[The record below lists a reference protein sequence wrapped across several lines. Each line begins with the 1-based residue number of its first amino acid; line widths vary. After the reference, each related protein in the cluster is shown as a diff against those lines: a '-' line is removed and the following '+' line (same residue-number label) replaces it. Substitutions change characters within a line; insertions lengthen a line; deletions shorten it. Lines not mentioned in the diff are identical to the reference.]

1 MSASVAKQRA
11 NYNTVQIPYFT
22 LCSGLDNIGF
32 KFAPVALC
40 VTQKRVIVA
49 CNSMFLRLFRYEAAG
64 LIGQSVALLYPSQQ
78 EFRRTGQRGYPSM
91 RAGCAYRD
99 ERIMRRHDGSLLW
112 CRVSGNSTHPQAPAL
127 ESVWSFEPLEHGA
140 GPTTNLSP
148 REREVMA
155 HLAKGQTAKEIART
169 LGLSPRTVEMHRA
182 RLLRKLGVR
191 TTAQLLAAFG

>member
-1 MSASVAKQRA
+1 ME
-11 NYNTVQIPYFT
+11 
-22 LCSGLDNIGF
+22 DIGF
-32 KFAPVALC
+32 QFAPVALC

-49 CNSMFLRLFRYEAAG
+49 CNRAFLALFGFDVTA
-64 LIGQSVALLYPSQQ
+64 LVGQSMALLYPSQQ

-91 RAGCAYRD
+91 RAGRAYRD
-99 ERIMRRHDGSLLW
+99 ERIMRRRDSSLLW
-112 CRVSGNSTHPQAPAL
+112 CRVSGCSTDPQAPAR
-127 ESVWSFEPLEHGA
+127 ESVWAFEPLEHA
-140 GPTTNLSP
+140 VGPSTALSP

-155 HLAKGQTAKEIART
+155 QLATGQTAKEIART

>member
-1 MSASVAKQRA
+1 MTSRTS
-11 NYNTVQIPYFT
+11 P
-22 LCSGLDNIGF
+22 LHDIGF
-32 KFAPVALC
+32 AFAPVALC

-49 CNSMFLRLFRYEAAG
+49 CNQAFLALFGFEAGA
-64 LIGQSVALLYPSQQ
+64 LLGQSMSLLYPSQQ

-91 RAGCAYRD
+91 RAGREYRD
-99 ERIMRRHDGSLLW
+99 ERIMRRSDGGQLW
-112 CRVSGNSTHPQAPAL
+112 CRVTGRSTDPQAPAR
-127 ESVWSFEPLEHGA
+127 ESVWAFEPLEHA
-140 GPTTNLSP
+140 VGPSTGLSP

-155 HLAKGQTAKEIART
+155 QLATGQTAKEIGRT